1 MIDMA
6 TNLPVQTI
14 EDSAAGTRLYFERYG
29 EQPLEFPAN
38 DVAAAVGFFESA
50 GFEKDAALVTAMTI
64 LRQAKLDN
72 TPIYQ
77 ILDTLKGFQE
87 IQLSQLVGEILNN
100 NRVPTSTLG
109 FRVTDVIPN
118 QSRNIAA

>member
-1 MIDMA
+1 MS
-6 TNLPVQTI
+6 TNLPIQ
-14 EDSAAGTRLYFERYG
+14 ELQDSGAGTNLYFGTYG
-29 EQPLEFPAN
+29 EQALEFPAN
-38 DVAAAVGFFESA
+38 DVAATVAFFQKA
-50 GFEKDAALVTAMTI
+50 GFDKDAALVTAMTV
-64 LRQAKLDN
+64 LRQAKIDN

-77 ILDTLKGFQE
+77 LLDSLKGLE
-87 IQLSQLVGEILNN
+87 TINLSQLVGEILNN

>member
-1 MIDMA
+1 MA